1 MNLPL
6 NEVFLKNS
14 REYGMNQ
21 LIAAKYQ
28 PGMETG
34 FLVCY
39 CYQSQ
44 EGYRFFDNRQQ
55 AEEFV
60 KLKPLQD
67 LLVDGRWEK
76 VSCVYHAPDPVLH
89 VKLSP
94 IEKKINEAYNLNLKG
109 NFREDEA
116 DEYQFVILEPGVW
129 VSSGILM
136 AMCGCGRLYRK
147 ICLWAGITS
156 ALKIMYRSLRRLRG
170 NAWLSFFIF

>member
-39 CYQSQ
+39 CYKSQ

-89 VKLSP
+89 ARFSP
-94 IEKKINEAYNLNLKG
+94 IEKKINEVYNLNLKG

-129 VSSGILM
+129 IIRDFDGNVRVWSPLSEDLFM
-136 AMCGCGRLYRK
+136 GRDY
-147 ICLWAGITS
+147 ICIKDHVQELEKA
-156 ALKIMYRSLRRLRG
+156 AR
-170 NAWLSFFIF
+170 